1 MSETKMKF
9 DIAVAERYIE
19 EINRYRRFLFEHY
32 KTEQIGIIE
41 DLVYSY
47 IPSVLSNKKVFGE
60 TLIPTWVWL
69 ETLEETTK
77 KVKQLKRLH
86 KNWKKIKKQR
96 KHFYKELKE
105 DISAGLPICGND
117 RDKLDYYEIAVQNA
131 YRSYQ
136 SNGYE
141 IAHNLVDMLEEII
154 ETLTNKLNEE
164 TEDTD

>member
-1 MSETKMKF
+1 MNETKMKF
-9 DIAVAERYIE
+9 DIVIAERYIE
-19 EINRYRRFLFEHY
+19 EINRYRRILFEHY
-32 KTEQIGIIE
+32 ETEQIGIIE

-47 IPSVLSNKKVFGE
+47 IPSVLSNNKVFGE

-69 ETLEETTK
+69 ETLEETAK
-77 KVKQLKRLH
+77 KIKQIKRLH

-96 KHFYKELKE
+96 KHFYNELKE
-105 DISAGLPICGND
+105 DISAGLPICGSD

-136 SNGYE
+136 SKEYE
-141 IAHNLVDMLEEII
+141 VTHNLRDMLEEII
-154 ETLTNKLNEE
+154 ETLTNKLNED

>member
-9 DIAVAERYIE
+9 NIAVAERYIN
-19 EINRYRRFLFEHY
+19 EIRRYLQILYDQHEI
-32 KTEQIGIIE
+32 EQIGIVE
-41 DLVYSY
+41 DLAYSY
-47 IPSVLSNKKVFGE
+47 IPSVLNDKQVFGE

-69 ETLEETTK
+69 ETLKEITK
-77 KVKQLKRLH
+77 QIKQLKRLH

-96 KHFYKELKE
+96 KHFYNELKE

>member
-1 MSETKMKF
+1 MGETKMKF
-9 DIAVAERYIE
+9 DIVIAERYIE
-19 EINRYRRFLFEHY
+19 EINRYRRILFEHY
-32 KTEQIGIIE
+32 ETEQIGIIE

-47 IPSVLSNKKVFGE
+47 IPSVLSNNKVFGE

-69 ETLEETTK
+69 ETLEETAK
-77 KVKQLKRLH
+77 KVKQIKQLR

-96 KHFYKELKE
+96 KHFYNELKE
-105 DISAGLPICGND
+105 DISAGLTICGSD

-136 SNGYE
+136 SKEYE
-141 IAHNLVDMLEEII
+141 VTHNLRDMLEEII
-154 ETLTNKLNEE
+154 ETLTNKLNDE

>member
-1 MSETKMKF
+1 MKF
-9 DIAVAERYIE
+9 NIAVAERYID
-19 EINRYRRFLFEHY
+19 EIRRYLQILFDQHE
-32 KTEQIGIIE
+32 TEQIGIVE

-47 IPSVLSNKKVFGE
+47 IPSVLNDKQVFGE

-69 ETLEETTK
+69 ETLEEITK
-77 KVKQLKRLH
+77 QIKQLKRLH
-86 KNWKKIKKQR
+86 KNWKRIKKQR
-96 KHFYKELKE
+96 KHFYNELKE

-141 IAHNLVDMLEEII
+141 IMRDLVDMLEEII

>member
-9 DIAVAERYIE
+9 DIVVAERYIE

-69 ETLEETTK
+69 ETLEETSK
-77 KVKQLKRLH
+77 KIKQLKRLH

-96 KHFYKELKE
+96 KHFYNELKE
-105 DISAGLPICGND
+105 DISAGLPICGSD

-131 YRSYQ
+131 HHSYQ
-136 SNGYE
+136 SKEYE
-141 IAHNLVDMLEEII
+141 VTHNLLDMLEEII

>member
-1 MSETKMKF
+1 MHGFDCHLRVSE
-9 DIAVAERYIE
+9 
-19 EINRYRRFLFEHY
+19 
-32 KTEQIGIIE
+32 IGIIE

-96 KHFYKELKE
+96 KHFYNELKE

-141 IAHNLVDMLEEII
+141 IAHNLVDMLTEIEEA
-154 ETLTNKLNEE
+154 LTNKLNEE

>member
-9 DIAVAERYIE
+9 DIVIAERYIE

-32 KTEQIGIIE
+32 KTEQSGIIE

-77 KVKQLKRLH
+77 KVKQLKRLR

-96 KHFYKELKE
+96 KHFYNELKE
-105 DISAGLPICGND
+105 DISAGLPMCGND

-131 YRSYQ
+131 HRYYQ
-136 SNGYE
+136 IKEYE
-141 IAHNLVDMLEEII
+141 VTHNIQDMLEEII

>member
-1 MSETKMKF
+1 MNETKMKF
-9 DIAVAERYIE
+9 DIVIAERYIE
-19 EINRYRRFLFEHY
+19 EINRYRRILFEHY
-32 KTEQIGIIE
+32 ETEQIGIIE

-69 ETLEETTK
+69 ETLEETAK
-77 KVKQLKRLH
+77 KIKQIKRLH

-96 KHFYKELKE
+96 KHFYNELKE
-105 DISAGLPICGND
+105 DISAGLPICGSD

-131 YRSYQ
+131 HRSYQ
-136 SNGYE
+136 SKEYE
-141 IAHNLVDMLEEII
+141 VTHNLRDMLEEII

>member
-1 MSETKMKF
+1 MNETKLKF
-9 DIAVAERYIE
+9 DIDIAERYIE

-77 KVKQLKRLH
+77 KVKQLKRLR

-96 KHFYKELKE
+96 KHFYNELKE

-131 YRSYQ
+131 HRSYQ
-136 SNGYE
+136 SKEYE
-141 IAHNLVDMLEEII
+141 VTHNLRDMLEEII
-154 ETLTNKLNEE
+154 ETLTNKLNDE

>member
-1 MSETKMKF
+1 MNETKMKF
-9 DIAVAERYIE
+9 DIVIAERYIE
-19 EINRYRRFLFEHY
+19 EINRYRRILCEHY
-32 KTEQIGIIE
+32 ETEQIGIIE

-47 IPSVLSNKKVFGE
+47 IPSVLSNNKVFGE

-69 ETLEETTK
+69 ETLEETAK
-77 KVKQLKRLH
+77 KIKQIKRLH

-96 KHFYKELKE
+96 KHFYNELKE
-105 DISAGLPICGND
+105 DISAGLPICGSD

-136 SNGYE
+136 SKEYE
-141 IAHNLVDMLEEII
+141 VTHNLRDMLEEII

>member
-9 DIAVAERYIE
+9 DIVIAERYIE

-69 ETLEETTK
+69 ETLEETSK
-77 KVKQLKRLH
+77 QIKQLKRLH

-96 KHFYKELKE
+96 KNFYNELKE

-131 YRSYQ
+131 HRSYQ
-136 SNGYE
+136 SKEYE
-141 IAHNLVDMLEEII
+141 IMHNLRDMLEEII

>member
-1 MSETKMKF
+1 MNETKMKF
-9 DIAVAERYIE
+9 DIDIAERYIE
-19 EINRYRRFLFEHY
+19 EINRYRRILFEQY
-32 KTEQIGIIE
+32 ETEQIGIIE

-77 KVKQLKRLH
+77 KIKQLKRLR
-86 KNWKKIKKQR
+86 KNWKRIKKQR
-96 KHFYKELKE
+96 KHFFNELKE
-105 DISAGLPICGND
+105 DISAGLPICGSD
-117 RDKLDYYEIAVQNA
+117 RNKLDYYEIAVQNA
-131 YRSYQ
+131 HRSYQ
-136 SNGYE
+136 SKEYE
-141 IAHNLVDMLEEII
+141 ITHNLRDMLEEII

>member
-1 MSETKMKF
+1 MNETKMKF
-9 DIAVAERYIE
+9 DIVIAERYIE
-19 EINRYRRFLFEHY
+19 EINRYRRILFEHY
-32 KTEQIGIIE
+32 ETEQIGIIE

-47 IPSVLSNKKVFGE
+47 IPSVLSNNKVFGE

-69 ETLEETTK
+69 ETLEETAK

-96 KHFYKELKE
+96 KNFYNELKE
-105 DISAGLPICGND
+105 DISAGLPICGSD

-131 YRSYQ
+131 HRSYQ
-136 SNGYE
+136 SKEYE
-141 IAHNLVDMLEEII
+141 VTHNLRDMLEEII
-154 ETLTNKLNEE
+154 ETLTNKLNDE